1 MKRFKKYF
9 FLLILSCMSFMHTQ
23 ARNIDINVNTIKGD
37 LTMQLRSMCNR
48 ATYNDT
54 VVLNFGK
61 GSVTIDGTLELK
73 CHVVIKGA
81 GSKKSTIILD
91 NGSDRNGFK
100 AFTDDS
106 FIKVYGTLKNPV
118 TLSISDVTF
127 KLKEHKGIWWQD
139 SRDQYAVK
147 VYHAN
152 HVDIHDVESYMQNAK
167 ITNFDLHVCSNV
179 YVNDC
184 IIFNHNN
191 CDTGGNLW
199 VRGTMDNINIKR
211 NKFYKYGND
220 EVVAIFDRL
229 VDNSKE
235 YIRGKAVRTNIFI
248 EDNEFYYGDYKGKDK
263 DASAYNQMLLSL
275 ITDHKKSE
283 DRCIT
288 RNFHANGN
296 KFYIND
302 VCTRCMYISFDPAD
316 AHENIYIEN
325 NQIVNSALKTDMRYY
340 RQDIEV
346 NDLSS
351 CGDTIHIVGNSVKNK
366 DIVINNSGNSGYSFL
381 LVQGG
386 NVDMR
391 NNKIV
396 NDATI
401 NPLDGK
407 ITGVQLVWCG
417 ASGGV
422 VNMRDNVC
430 KGLKFISTVG
440 AGNGTKSF
448 TLNASNNY
456 FSGDTRIYCNKIKQ
470 LDLNFT
476 GNTFV
481 SHDMNFFL
489 QEFASRGTLIF
500 NNNQVTV
507 NSGSGRLMT
516 HWDKTSLESKRFDKL
531 EVKNNIFKGVKNE
544 QDLLRHITN
553 TGKRSVTGNSIRP

>member
-61 GSVTIDGTLELK
+61 GTVTIDGSLELK

-179 YVNDC
+179 YVSDC

-553 TGKRSVTGNSIRP
+553 TGKRSITGNSIRP

>member
-61 GSVTIDGTLELK
+61 GTVTINGSLELK

-106 FIKVYGTLKNPV
+106 FFKVYGTLKNPV

-179 YVNDC
+179 YVSDC

-553 TGKRSVTGNSIRP
+553 TGKRSITGNSIRP

>member
-54 VVLNFGK
+54 VVLNLGK
-61 GSVTIDGTLELK
+61 GTVTIDGSLELK

-100 AFTDDS
+100 AFTDDT
-106 FIKVYGTLKNPV
+106 FFKVYGTLKNPV

-179 YVNDC
+179 YVSDC

-283 DRCIT
+283 DQCIT